1 MTGDQYTEGQL
12 ASMYQACFGERESY
26 LQRARDCAK
35 LSIPTLIKD
44 SGDSFSTTYETPF
57 QSIGA
62 RGVNHL
68 AS

>member
-1 MTGDQYTEGQL
+1 MVTDDYSSEGQL

-35 LSIPTLIKD
+35 LTIPSLIRD
-44 SGDSFSTTYETPF
+44 SGDNHSTSYETPF

-62 RGVNHL
+62 RGVNH
-68 AS
+68 